1 MDQIL
6 LSFLIEHIEWIVG
19 GISTIISY
27 FVGGLR
33 ERKKEIKNK
42 IDSLLIEIEQIYT
55 EIIGNYEKQPPN
67 ILSNRYKILLV
78 ENKIKAL
85 CKLRKIENTHLIK
98 EHAILSVY
106 ATDDQH
112 IDFKKVVR
120 HIENIITI
128 LSE

>member
-55 EIIGNYEKQPPN
+55 EIIGNYEKQP
-67 ILSNRYKILLV
+67 
-78 ENKIKAL
+78 
-85 CKLRKIENTHLIK
+85 
-98 EHAILSVY
+98 
-106 ATDDQH
+106 
-112 IDFKKVVR
+112 
-120 HIENIITI
+120 
-128 LSE
+128 